1 MSGEFRDQI
10 NVVKALSFKNSF
22 MMLDNLQNNLVRQLS
37 WRVGRQ
43 GIGEYTVQDQNEID
57 NVGRQKFCR

>member
-43 GIGEYTVQDQNEID
+43 GISEDTVQDQNEID